1 MSFKNRTLGLGCL
14 LLALGWAGS
23 AQAQFAL
30 TADSA
35 GQLQI
40 GTGLPLPVGPAGIF
54 LGGMTPG
61 DADNF
66 PPMLINPNP
75 TMMAIVQNQSTAK
88 GGTMMIPANVL
99 DNDVAAARPPIAV
112 FTTNPAVFQVRT
124 TINYAWPLAAAT
136 FAPGDA
142 PGVPG
147 TTVTVTGPGGNL
159 TFPAQIKY
167 SGSTKAFGGAARFAI
182 TAGPFA
188 GTFRVPPNPA
198 LVVPIASVWINFKG
212 AFPASAAMTILI
224 AGASNPLG
232 YAAPG
237 APLADLPAT
246 TMFGPVAKG
255 LGVGAVVGS
264 MGTVIASVPFA
275 AAVPSNM
282 VTATEGFPWTTGF
295 ITLTQPLAGPAEVF
309 YLEGTDNRVAGN
321 GNIQLVSGALS
332 TRKLS
337 GPNANRAWLDLNL
350 VPEPI
355 AALGATAALALL
367 GLVHGLVRRRSN

>member
-1 MSFKNRTLGLGCL
+1 MMKNRTLGLGCL

-23 AQAQFAL
+23 AQAQYAL

-35 GQLQI
+35 GELQI

-54 LGGMTPG
+54 LGGMTPM

-66 PPMLINPNP
+66 PPLLINPNP
-75 TMMAIVQNQSTAK
+75 TMMGISQNQSTTQ
-88 GGTMMIPANVL
+88 GGKMVIPPGVL
-99 DNDVAAARPPIAV
+99 DNNVAAKRPPIAV

-124 TINYAWPLAAAT
+124 TLNYAWPVATAT
-136 FAPGDA
+136 FAPGGA
-142 PGVPG
+142 PGAAAS
-147 TTVTVTGPGGNL
+147 TVVITGPGG
-159 TFPAQIKY
+159 TAMAPAQIIY
-167 SGSTKAFGGAARFAI
+167 SGSTKAFGGPAQFALSP
-182 TAGPFA
+182 GPFA
-188 GTFRVPPNPA
+188 GTFRIPPNGA
-198 LVVPIASVWINFKG
+198 GKLPIATVWINFKG

-232 YAAPG
+232 KAAPG
-237 APLADLPAT
+237 APLASPPGT

-255 LGVGAVVGS
+255 VGAAAVVGP
-264 MGTVIASVPFA
+264 MGTVIFSAPVA
-275 AAVPSNM
+275 APVPSNM
-282 VTATEGFPWTTGF
+282 VTASEGFPWTTGF

-337 GPNANRAWLDLNL
+337 GPNGNRGWLDLNL
-350 VPEPI
+350 VPEPTT
-355 AALGATAALALL
+355 ALGAAGALALL

>member
-1 MSFKNRTLGLGCL
+1 MSLKNRTLGLGCL

-23 AQAQFAL
+23 AQAQYAL
-30 TADSA
+30 TANSA

-54 LGGMTPG
+54 LGGMTAG

-75 TMMAIVQNQSTAK
+75 TMMTIMQT
-88 GGTMMIPANVL
+88 GGGKMTIPANVL
-99 DNDVAAARPPIAV
+99 DNNVAAKRPPIAV

-124 TINYAWPLAAAT
+124 TINYAWPFSNVV
-136 FAPGDA
+136 FAPGGA

-147 TTVTVTGPGGNL
+147 TTIEITGPGG
-159 TFPAQIKY
+159 TAMAPAKIIY
-167 SGSTKAFGGAARFAI
+167 SGSTAAFGGPGRFAI
-182 TAGPFA
+182 SAGPFA
-188 GTFRVPPNPA
+188 GTFRIPPNGA
-198 LVVPIASVWINFKG
+198 GKLPIATVWINFKG

-255 LGVGAVVGS
+255 IGGAAVVGS
-264 MGTVIASVPFA
+264 MGTVIFSVPVA

-295 ITLTQPLAGPAEVF
+295 ITLTQPLAGPAEIF

-337 GPNANRAWLDLNL
+337 GPNANRGWLDLTL
-350 VPEPI
+350 VPEPT
-355 AALGATAALALL
+355 AVLGATGALALL